1 MWESDAVTEDEP
13 LGARI
18 RRLRLERGLTQREV
32 AEPRYT
38 RAFLAAIEAGV
49 RVPNN
54 ETLAHIAGML
64 GVDADD
70 LRHGR
75 PADLAG
81 TLTAVLAEARREL
94 SRGRTADAAATADDV
109 ERLARRYALPE

>member
-1 MWESDAVTEDEP
+1 MRSMWEGGAVTEDES

-18 RRLRLERGLTQREV
+18 RRLRLERGLTQREL

-49 RVPNN
+49 RIPTD
-54 ETLAHIAGML
+54 ETLAHIAGTL
-64 GVDADD
+64 DVDADD

-75 PADLAG
+75 PANLAG
-81 TLTAVLAEARREL
+81 TLVTVLAEARRQL
-94 SRGRTADAAATADDV
+94 SRGQTAEAAAKAEEV
-109 ERLARRYALPE
+109 ER